1 MSVAPN
7 YTSDFNAFFE
17 FLKEWEGVDY
27 EDDPDDPG
35 GATKYGIDQ
44 RSHPDVNIRNL
55 TESQAKYI
63 YWTEWTSEGAGNFP
77 EPLRQVYFNY
87 CVNTGKSRAAK
98 LIQQALGVTADGII
112 GPKTMAAIKAT
123 DALGLALATIEKGNA
138 FYRALNRPKFLQG
151 WLNRNSALA
160 QLASTIIPG
169 GTDTSRIA

>member
-1 MSVAPN
+1 MSTPA
-7 YTSDFNAFFE
+7 YSADFNAFFE
-17 FLKEWEGVDY
+17 FLKEWEGTTY

-44 RSHPDVNIRNL
+44 RSHPDVKIREL
-55 TESQAKYI
+55 TEAKAKAI
-63 YWTEWTSEGAGNFP
+63 YWTEWNSEGAANFP

-87 CVNTGKSRAAK
+87 CVNCGKSRAAK

-112 GPKTMAAIKAT
+112 GPKTMAAVQKA
-123 DALGLALATIEKGNA
+123 DPMNLALNTIQKGDM
-138 FYRALNRPKFLQG
+138 FYKALNRPKFIQG

-169 GTDTSRIA
+169 GIDTSRIA